1 MNERIHACLDGEI
14 TRDDLSP
21 AERAQMAELEEAL
34 RSTTEH
40 LRSLRAPDLTARV
53 MAALPRE
60 AVAAPA
66 AERAAPWCA
75 ALDWLWKPR
84 SLQLSF
90 RPAYAFAAALL
101 VAVGLPRL
109 DGGGSGTPGAPA
121 KIPAQMASAP
131 AKAPPVYVQFRLEV
145 PDAEQVAVA
154 GTFTGWKPAYQLQE
168 TEPGVWSALIPLK
181 PGVHDYAFVVDG
193 EEWVPDPHAPHVADS
208 FGGTN
213 SRISLPPPESA

>member
-14 TRDDLSP
+14 SRDDLSRE
-21 AERAQMAELEEAL
+21 ERAQMVELEEAL

-60 AVAAPA
+60 VVAPPA
-66 AERAAPWCA
+66 AERSAPWRA
-75 ALDWLWKPR
+75 ALEWLWRPR

-90 RPAYAFAAALL
+90 RPAYAFAVALL

-109 DGGGSGTPGAPA
+109 DGAGGAGAPVE
-121 KIPAQMASAP
+121 IPTQIASAP
-131 AKAPPVYVQFRLEV
+131 PKAPPVYVQFRLEV
-145 PDAEQVAVA
+145 PNAEQVAVA

-168 TEPGVWSALIPLK
+168 TEPGVWSALIPLS
-181 PGVHDYAFVVDG
+181 PGVHDYAFVVNG